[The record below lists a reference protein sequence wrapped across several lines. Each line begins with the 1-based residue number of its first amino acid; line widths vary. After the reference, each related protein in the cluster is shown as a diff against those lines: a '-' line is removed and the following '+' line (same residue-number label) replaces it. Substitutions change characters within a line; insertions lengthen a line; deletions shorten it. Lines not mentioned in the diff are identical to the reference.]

1 MSCSP
6 KSRGMRQGSPL
17 GLQAQSPSIEASSIA
32 ARRPAPEWVRRRPW
46 KEALRCRHPRS
57 LQDHVEIGPDPPD
70 VLAKI
75 LALAHRDQVGAFGTK
90 YNVVDGLDA
99 GRPLRQHDDAI
110 GKRYRLFDVVGD
122 EKERAFALPH
132 QCCRIVLDQ

>member
-6 KSRGMRQGSPL
+6 KNPGMRPGSPP
-17 GLQAQSPSIEASSIA
+17 GLQARSPSNEASSIA
-32 ARRPAPEWVRRRPW
+32 ALRPAREEVRTRPLNG
-46 KEALRCRHPRS
+46 ALRCRHPRS

-75 LALAHRDQVGAFGTK
+75 LALAHRDHVGALGAK
-90 YNVVDGLDA
+90 CNVVDRLDA

-110 GKRYRLFDVVGD
+110 GERYR
-122 EKERAFALPH
+122 
-132 QCCRIVLDQ
+132 